1 MPLISLRETGNIS
14 VPETMT
20 DIPQWVKIIAA
31 KVNQILRGRT
41 NNVGEVTLTSGAAS
55 TSVTVPIGLFGDRTV
70 FVFDA
75 TTANAA
81 TALSSGGM
89 YVSARDPLA
98 GTYTITH
105 PNTAQADKTFRVA
118 YIG

>member
-1 MPLISLRETGNIS
+1 MPLVSLRETGNIS

-20 DIPQWVKIIAA
+20 DIPQWVKLIAA

-41 NNVGEVTLTSGAAS
+41 NNVGSITLTAS
-55 TSVTVPIGLFGDRTV
+55 STTTNVTVPIGTFGDRTV
-70 FVFDA
+70 FVFMPI
-75 TTANAA
+75 TSNAA
-81 TALSSGGM
+81 DHYNNKFWVSS
-89 YVSARDPLA
+89 SDPLT

-105 PNTAQADKTFRVA
+105 QSAPHTDSDFRVA